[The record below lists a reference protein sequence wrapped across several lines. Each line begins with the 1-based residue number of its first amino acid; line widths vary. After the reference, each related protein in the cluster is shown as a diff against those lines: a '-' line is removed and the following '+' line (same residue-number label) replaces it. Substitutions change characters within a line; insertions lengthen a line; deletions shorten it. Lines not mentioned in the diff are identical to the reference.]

1 MGTSFARTDRDAHL
15 YALRNSL
22 LSDAHGL
29 CTLTHNDS
37 APHGQGCIIATD
49 MREVRSVRQTGQVND
64 RFGVYSNA
72 CCGYEVV
79 IREGA
84 IFPYCPNCYSPATWH
99 FAETEVNQPIIIQK
113 KS

>member
-1 MGTSFARTDRDAHL
+1 MYSYTQRFCTTWT
-15 YALRNSL
+15 
-22 LSDAHGL
+22 GL
-29 CTLTHNDS
+29 H
-37 APHGQGCIIATD
+37 IATD
-49 MREVRSVRQTGQVND
+49 MREVRTVRQTGQVND

-113 KS
+113 KSELDPAA